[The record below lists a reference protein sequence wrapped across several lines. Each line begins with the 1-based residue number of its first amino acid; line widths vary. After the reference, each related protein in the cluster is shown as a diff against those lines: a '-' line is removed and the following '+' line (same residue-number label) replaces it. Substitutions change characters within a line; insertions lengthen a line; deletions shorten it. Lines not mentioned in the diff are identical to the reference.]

1 MFSLYANKLFKIVES
16 HLPNPRCNADD
27 TQLFIA
33 FTPGNDLEETSAI
46 TATESCIAGISQ
58 CLLTGM
64 RQQIQKV
71 SDISTILVGDSQIV
85 PSYPLSIT
93 FITRVELGNICHSV
107 T

>member
-16 HLPNPRCNADD
+16 LLPNPRCNADD

-46 TATESCIAGISQ
+46 TAMESCIAGISQ

-71 SDISTILVGDSQIV
+71 SDISTILVGNSQIV

-93 FITRVELGNICHSV
+93 FITRVELGNI
-107 T
+107 

>member
-1 MFSLYANKLFKIVES
+1 MQMTRNCSSRLHQEMIW
-16 HLPNPRCNADD
+16 RR
-27 TQLFIA
+27 
-33 FTPGNDLEETSAI
+33 ETSAI
-46 TATESCIAGISQ
+46 TAMESCIAGISQ

-93 FITRVELGNICHSV
+93 FITRVELGNI
-107 T
+107 

>member
-1 MFSLYANKLFKIVES
+1 MQM
-16 HLPNPRCNADD
+16 

-46 TATESCIAGISQ
+46 TAMESCIAGISQ

-71 SDISTILVGDSQIV
+71 SDISTILVGNSQIV

-93 FITRVELGNICHSV
+93 FITRVELGNI
-107 T
+107 